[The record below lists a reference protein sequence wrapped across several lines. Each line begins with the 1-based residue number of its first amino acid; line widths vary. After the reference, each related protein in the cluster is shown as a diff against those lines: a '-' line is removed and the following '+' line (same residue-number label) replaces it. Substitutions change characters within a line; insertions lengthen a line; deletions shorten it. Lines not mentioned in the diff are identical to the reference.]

1 MEKIIKFIRDVILTK
16 IVISAKFVIP
26 AKAGISSFKAL
37 ILKYGIPA
45 FAGMTVWMLLSTSV
59 HAFGTTANI
68 VITSPSSNYV
78 LDYKDLNQVAQS
90 TVHPATPLNST
101 PVTAVYGLVSN
112 VASTETTR
120 SIQSGRP
127 ATALTHVIRS
137 RSNPAAGVTINFSS
151 LGFVQKM
158 GNIGTPGNWSIN
170 SDVLKRKGILFD
182 QTGTFVVIATA
193 DVKARYASVAT
204 VTVNYALSG
213 HKPSQVVAYT
223 AFNDQSYG
231 GLGTVPVL
239 LTFSIQGPN
248 LVVLSNTH
256 VVLDPRGGASLIPGA
271 KVTYEY
277 VVKNI
282 GDVVANSIVINQA
295 IPVHTSFYGISDSAT
310 VSENSS
316 VVSTD
321 VDYFNGRGT
330 TPSNTWIGTMG
341 SVPSGNITKLRFN
354 KPTVQPGEVVTLNY
368 AVTVN

>member
-1 MEKIIKFIRDVILTK
+1 
-16 IVISAKFVIP
+16 
-26 AKAGISSFKAL
+26 
-37 ILKYGIPA
+37 
-45 FAGMTVWMLLSTSV
+45 
-59 HAFGTTANI
+59 
-68 VITSPSSNYV
+68 
-78 LDYKDLNQVAQS
+78 
-90 TVHPATPLNST
+90 
-101 PVTAVYGLVSN
+101 
-112 VASTETTR
+112 
-120 SIQSGRP
+120 
-127 ATALTHVIRS
+127 
-137 RSNPAAGVTINFSS
+137 
-151 LGFVQKM
+151 M
-158 GNIGTPGNWSIN
+158 GNIGTPGSWSIN
-170 SDVLKRKGILFD
+170 SDVLKREGILFD

-223 AFNDQSYG
+223 GFNDQPYG

-248 LVVLSNTH
+248 IVVLSATRN
-256 VVLDPRGGASLIPGA
+256 VVAPGSLGTALVPGA

-282 GDVVANSIVINQA
+282 GDVVANSIVINQT
-295 IPVHTSFYGISDSAT
+295 IPVHTSFYGITNAST
-310 VSENSS
+310 ILESS
-316 VVSTD
+316 GTVSTD

-368 AVTVN
+368 AVTVD